1 MDILFVRHGESEGNA
16 AQRLQGRLDSPL
28 SSTGREQAARLGAW
42 LGSIGFRW
50 DAAYASPLRRAWETA
65 EIVCRAANAG
75 PAPEADAALAEIAAG
90 HIEGLTLQEI
100 VERHPSY
107 VERRVTDL
115 GDFSEFGGESY
126 DSVQARASSVRTRL
140 EAAHRDAMSR
150 ILLVGHG
157 GFNFQLLK
165 YLVCEPVPRVC
176 ILKMGNCTAS
186 LVRMRE
192 RRGSYMGELVWH
204 VPVELM
210 GGTSQD
216 GLAALFR

>member
-28 SSTGREQAARLGAW
+28 SANGREQAARLGAW

-50 DAAYASPLRRAWETA
+50 DAAYASPLKRAWETA
-65 EIVCRAANAG
+65 EIVCRTAG
-75 PAPEADAALAEIAAG
+75 GLMPEADPALAEVAAG
-90 HIEGLTLQEI
+90 RIEGLTREEI
-100 VERHPSY
+100 VERHPTY

-115 GDFSEFGGESY
+115 GDFAEFGGESY
-126 DSVQARASSVRTRL
+126 DSVQARAVAVRARL
-140 EAAHRDAMSR
+140 EAAHREAMSR
-150 ILLVGHG
+150 VLLVGHG
-157 GFNFQLLK
+157 GFNFQLVKHL
-165 YLVCEPVPRVC
+165 LCEPVPRVC

-192 RRGSYMGELVWH
+192 RRGTYIGELVWH

-210 GGTSQD
+210 GGASQD
-216 GLAALFR
+216 GNAALFR